1 MSEREGEREK
11 GRREGEEKGRKEGK
25 REKDMNKMDIG
36 KNVSRRQALCCALVD
51 FPQAGVKWAE
61 ETTLSEK
68 PGQEPSRLHQQ
79 LGPPTRECGQKQDR
93 CVSTKGRGA
102 LMPGK
107 GLACF
112 WEQWGAA
119 ESF

>member
-1 MSEREGEREK
+1 MLCLSRLPTDWGEM
-11 GRREGEEKGRKEGK
+11 GRG
-25 REKDMNKMDIG
+25 D
-36 KNVSRRQALCCALVD
+36 
-51 FPQAGVKWAE
+51 
-61 ETTLSEK
+61 TLSEK
-68 PGQEPSRLHQQ
+68 PGQEHSRLHQQ
-79 LGPPTRECGQKQDR
+79 LGPPMQECGQKQDR